1 MQEKMIKKNIY
12 SKKFLAAF
20 DGLMHLEGGYCND
33 SKDSGGETKFG
44 ICKRQYPN
52 LDVKNITLN
61 DAKKIYHND
70 YWNGYRYN
78 QIKSTQV
85 ASKIFHNT
93 VNMGPKQS
101 HIILQRALHAVEC
114 CEVVEDGIF
123 GPKTL
128 DATNKA
134 NKSALIAAIRSE
146 SAGFYRILVS
156 QKPSQNKF
164 IRGWLKRAYK

>member
-1 MQEKMIKKNIY
+1 MLRKTLY
-12 SKKFLAAF
+12 SKKFSTAF
-20 DGLMHLEGGYCND
+20 DDLMILEGGYCND
-33 SKDSGGETKFG
+33 SQDSGGETKFG
-44 ICKRQYPN
+44 ICKRRYPN

-70 YWNGYRYN
+70 YWDGYGYN
-78 QIKSTQV
+78 KIKSTQV
-85 ASKIFHNT
+85 ASKIFNNT

-101 HIILQRALHAVEC
+101 HIILQRALYAVEC
-114 CEVVEDGIF
+114 CDVVEDGIF
-123 GPKTL
+123 GSRTL
-128 DATNKA
+128 EATNKA
-134 NKSALIAAIRSE
+134 NKKALIAAIRSE